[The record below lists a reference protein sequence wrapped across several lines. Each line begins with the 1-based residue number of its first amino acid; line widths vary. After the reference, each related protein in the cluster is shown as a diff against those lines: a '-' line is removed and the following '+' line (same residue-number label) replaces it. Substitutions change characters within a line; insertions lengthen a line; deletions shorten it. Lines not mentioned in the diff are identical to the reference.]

1 MKKRWIS
8 VLAVFAIIF
17 SVSMSSSTGA
27 MEIESRDKVEIG
39 G

>member
-8 VLAVFAIIF
+8 VLTVFAIIF
-17 SVSMSSSTGA
+17 SVSITPSTGTV
-27 MEIESRDKVEIG
+27 EIESKDKVEIG